1 MDCGI
6 GGVAAAGGVI
16 GTLLCCNRSVGL
28 MARLRIMVPFP
39 PEVIAE
45 IDKIV
50 SHGQRTAFLVDLA
63 KREIKINRQRNALRA
78 AKGAWKP
85 EDHPELA
92 QGAAQWVRNIRQ
104 ESVKRFQKIEQHREA
119 K

>member
-1 MDCGI
+1 
-6 GGVAAAGGVI
+6 
-16 GTLLCCNRSVGL
+16 
-28 MARLRIMVPFP
+28 MVPYP

-50 SHGQRTAFLVDLA
+50 SQGHRTAFLVDLA
-63 KREIKINRQRNALRA
+63 KREIKLNRQRNALRA

-92 QGAAQWVRNIRQ
+92 QGSAQWVRDIRQ
-104 ESVKRFQKIEQHREA
+104 ESVKRFEKIEHHREA

>member
-1 MDCGI
+1 
-6 GGVAAAGGVI
+6 
-16 GTLLCCNRSVGL
+16 
-28 MARLRIMVPFP
+28 MVPYP

-50 SHGQRTAFLVDLA
+50 SHGKRTAFLVDLA
-63 KREIKINRQRNALRA
+63 KREIKLNRQRKALRA
-78 AKGAWKP
+78 AKGSWRP

-92 QGAAQWVRNIRQ
+92 EGAAKWVHGLRQ
-104 ESVKRFQKIEQHREA
+104 ESLKRFERIEQHREA

>member
-1 MDCGI
+1 MI
-6 GGVAAAGGVI
+6 PYPA
-16 GTLLCCNRSVGL
+16 
-28 MARLRIMVPFP
+28 
-39 PEVIAE
+39 EVIAE

-50 SHGQRTAFLVDLA
+50 NDGNRTAFLVDLA
-63 KREIKINRQRNALRA
+63 KREIKLNRQRNALCA

-92 QGAAQWVRNIRQ
+92 QGAAQWVRDIRQ
-104 ESVKRFQKIEQHREA
+104 ESVKRFEKIDHHREA